1 MSIDEQMSKDARLN
15 RLEQAGEWLLKMDNP
30 ARTEEDVNE
39 WLRWCDEDS
48 ENLVAFEVLQSDWRD
63 LDALKPGADA
73 NGSALAPGGVDDD
86 LILSKSQKKAL
97 LEQETH
103 RLSNSRIRRHR
114 LAVPQAVAACFA
126 LVALVTLAVILLPHT
141 RDASIPHQQVAAT
154 QTNRA
159 ATLPDGSRVI
169 LSAQTSLNVD
179 FNGSKRNLELST
191 GEAYFKV
198 KHDRGHPFI
207 VHAGDISVTAVGT
220 AFDVRREPDGA
231 TVTVEEGT
239 VEIAGNLFAKK
250 GLPTT
255 WRAEAGYQ
263 LTYSSQGRTAM
274 ITSVDTSSA
283 LKWRSGELAYV
294 WEPLGAVIEDLN
306 QYSPRKI
313 IIKDPAI
320 AELRFTGTVFTAS
333 LPDWLKAVEQAYPV
347 RAERSANGDIV
358 LVERR

>member
-1 MSIDEQMSKDARLN
+1 MSTQLN
-15 RLEQAGEWLLKMDNP
+15 RLEQASEWLLRMDNP

-48 ENLVAFEVLQSDWRD
+48 ENLAAFEAFQRDWRD
-63 LDALKPGADA
+63 LDALK
-73 NGSALAPGGVDDD
+73 
-86 LILSKSQKKAL
+86 
-97 LEQETH
+97 QESH
-103 RLSNSRIRRHR
+103 RLSISRTRRR
-114 LAVPQAVAACFA
+114 TPMVPMAVAACLV
-126 LVALVTLAVILLPHT
+126 LVALVVMLLPHD
-141 RDASIPHQQVAAT
+141 RELSIPRRQLAAT

-169 LSAQTSLNVD
+169 LSAQTSINVD
-179 FNGSKRNLELST
+179 FNGSQRNLELSA

-198 KHDRGHPFI
+198 KHDRRHPFI

-220 AFDVRREPDGA
+220 AFDVRRAPDGV

-239 VEIAGNLFAKK
+239 VEIAGNVFAEK

-255 WRAEAGYQ
+255 WRAEAGYR

-274 ITSVDTSSA
+274 IASVDASSA
-283 LKWRSGELAYV
+283 LAWRSGELAYV

-306 QYSPRKI
+306 RYSEHKV

-333 LPDWLKAVEQAYPV
+333 LTDWVKAVEQAYPV
-347 RAERSANGDIV
+347 RADTTANGDIV
-358 LVERR
+358 LVDRR

>member
-1 MSIDEQMSKDARLN
+1 MSTDEHTSKDARLN
-15 RLEQAGEWLLKMDNP
+15 RLEQASEWLLRMDNP

-48 ENLVAFEVLQSDWRD
+48 ENLMAFEAFQRDWRD
-63 LDALKPGADA
+63 LDALKVVADTEEP
-73 NGSALAPGGVDDD
+73 ALASSGVDD
-86 LILSKSQKKAL
+86 LILSEPQKKAL
-97 LEQETH
+97 LEQKSH
-103 RLSNSRIRRHR
+103 RLSISRTQWRK
-114 LAVPQAVAACFA
+114 LMVPVAVAACMA
-126 LVALVTLAVILLPHT
+126 LAALAVILLPHE
-141 RDASIPHQQVAAT
+141 RDPSNPRQQVSAT

-169 LSAQTSLNVD
+169 LSAQTSINVD
-179 FNGSKRNLELST
+179 FNGSKRNLELSA

-198 KHDRGHPFI
+198 KHDRQHPFV

-220 AFDVRREPDGA
+220 AFDVRREPDGV

-239 VEIAGNLFAKK
+239 VEIAGNVFAKE

-255 WRAEAGYQ
+255 WRAEAGYR
-263 LTYSSQGRTAM
+263 LNYSSQGRTAK

-283 LKWRSGELAYV
+283 LEWRGGELAYV
-294 WEPLGAVIEDLN
+294 WEPLGAVVEDLN
-306 QYSPRKI
+306 RYSEHKV

-333 LPDWLKAVEQAYPV
+333 LADWVKAVEQAYPV
-347 RAERSANGDIV
+347 RADSTANGDIV
-358 LVERR
+358 LVDRR

>member
-1 MSIDEQMSKDARLN
+1 MNTDEKTSNDARLS
-15 RLEQAGEWLLKMDNP
+15 RLEQASEWLLRMEDP
-30 ARTEEDVNE
+30 SRSEEDVNG

-48 ENLVAFEVLQSDWRD
+48 ENLVAFEAFQTDWRD
-63 LDALKPGADA
+63 LDALKVSGHAD
-73 NGSALAPGGVDDD
+73 GSALT
-86 LILSKSQKKAL
+86 AL
-97 LEQETH
+97 LAQDADLRPRT
-103 RLSNSRIRRHR
+103 SMRRRR
-114 LAVPQAVAACFA
+114 LAVPLAWAACLA
-126 LVALVTLAVILLPHT
+126 LVALAVILLPKE
-141 RDASIPHQQVAAT
+141 RDSSTPRQQVAAT

-159 ATLPDGSRVI
+159 ATLPDGSRVM
-169 LSAQTSLNVD
+169 LSAETSINVD
-179 FNGSKRNLELST
+179 FNGSKRNLELSA

-198 KHDRGHPFI
+198 KHDRQHPFI
-207 VHAGDISVTAVGT
+207 VHAGNISVTAVGT
-220 AFDVRREPDGA
+220 AFDVRREPDGV

-239 VEIAGNLFAKK
+239 VEIAGDVFAKK

-274 ITSVDTSSA
+274 ITNVDTSRA
-283 LKWRSGELAYV
+283 LKWRGGELAYV

-306 QYSPRKI
+306 RYSEHKV

-333 LPDWLKAVEQAYPV
+333 LADWVKAVEQVYPV
-347 RAERSANGDIV
+347 RADNSANGDIV

>member
-1 MSIDEQMSKDARLN
+1 MNTDERTSKDARLN
-15 RLEQAGEWLLKMDNP
+15 RLEQASEWLLRMDNP

-48 ENLVAFEVLQSDWRD
+48 ENLVAFEAFQTDWRD
-63 LDALKPGADA
+63 LDALKVGADA
-73 NGSALAPGGVDDD
+73 EEPVLTAPPARESPRRPVSRMRRRRLLVPLA
-86 LILSKSQKKAL
+86 A
-97 LEQETH
+97 
-103 RLSNSRIRRHR
+103 
-114 LAVPQAVAACFA
+114 AACLV
-126 LVALVTLAVILLPHT
+126 LVALAVIWLPNEHGSSSP
-141 RDASIPHQQVAAT
+141 RRQVAAA

-159 ATLPDGSRVI
+159 ATLPDGSRVM
-169 LSAQTSLNVD
+169 LSAQTSINVD
-179 FNGSKRNLELST
+179 FNGSKRNLELSV

-198 KHDRGHPFI
+198 KHDRQHPFI

-220 AFDVRREPDGA
+220 AFDVRRESDEV

-239 VEIAGNLFAKK
+239 VEIAGNVFARK

-274 ITSVDTSSA
+274 IINVDTSSA

-306 QYSPRKI
+306 RYSEHKV

-333 LPDWLKAVEQAYPV
+333 MDDWLKAVEQVYPV
-347 RAERSANGDIV
+347 RAEQSADGDIV
-358 LVERR
+358 LIETR